1 MPPLLDHIVTR
12 CLAKDPDERWQSA
25 KDLHDEL
32 TWIADPRSDPAPSI
46 RASSGR
52 RATRLPWVLVAVAA
66 LVAAAMTGIAGWM
79 LKPEPPRTVRRFAI
93 VLPEGS
99 QLPPFGNVL
108 AVSPDATHLVY
119 NAGATSA
126 VGNLLYLRAMDQLAA
141 TPIQGVAAGA
151 TGMPFFSP
159 DGQWIGFWQ
168 NGQLKKVAV
177 TGGAPL
183 DLCDVPAL
191 FGASWTSDGTI
202 LFGRGPDGIW
212 QVSAGG
218 GQPSQRITVDAKK
231 EIAFGP
237 QMLPGGKAV
246 LFTLA
251 SQQVGASNQA
261 LWDNAEIVVQSL
273 DSGKRTVVVRGG
285 ADARYVPT
293 GHIVYVRQ
301 GTLLALPFDPARNAA
316 IGNPVSVVD
325 GIRQEATAAGG
336 IGFGGTTGAA
346 QFTVSENG
354 LFAYVPQ
361 DTAAS
366 VARTLVWVDRHGR
379 ETALPV
385 PDRAYVYPRISPDG
399 TRIALDIRDQQ
410 QDIWTWDLSREIL
423 NRVTFDPAVD
433 NNPLWTPDGRRI
445 VFSRQ
450 GQGIFARAAD
460 GTGAEERLTESGSN
474 PHWPNAFSRDGTRLV
489 FSDVTAQGS
498 DLKMLSL
505 DDQRTVD
512 LIARP
517 IVGETNAEI
526 SPDGR
531 WLAYQSNESG
541 QLEIYV
547 RPFPDV
553 QGGRWQVSRAG
564 GTRPLWARSGRE
576 VFYFAYSASGG
587 TVMAV
592 PVESSSGFQAGN
604 PSKLFAG
611 PYYAALSGRTYDVS
625 PDGQRFLMIR
635 AAASAVNN
643 TPRIIVVENW
653 FEELKRL
660 VPTTH

>member
-1 MPPLLDHIVTR
+1 
-12 CLAKDPDERWQSA
+12 
-25 KDLHDEL
+25 
-32 TWIADPRSDPAPSI
+32 
-46 RASSGR
+46 
-52 RATRLPWVLVAVAA
+52 VAVAT

-79 LKPEPPRTVRRFAI
+79 LKPEPPRTVRRFAV
-93 VLPEGS
+93 VLPESRFAPLGS
-99 QLPPFGNVL
+99 VL

-119 NAGATSA
+119 AAGTTSA
-126 VGNLLYLRAMDQLAA
+126 VNNLLYLRAMDQLAA
-141 TPIQGVAAGA
+141 TPIQGVAAGI
-151 TGMPFFSP
+151 TGNPFFSP

-168 NGQLKKVAV
+168 NGRLKKVAV

-183 DLCDVPAL
+183 DLCDAPA
-191 FGASWTSDGTI
+191 FSGASWTSDGTI

-237 QMLPGGKAV
+237 QMLPGGTAV

-251 SQQVGASNQA
+251 SQEVGASNQA
-261 LWDNAEIVVQSL
+261 LWDNAQIVVQSL
-273 DSGKRTVVVRGG
+273 DSGTRTIVVRGG
-285 ADARYVPT
+285 ADARYVAT

-301 GTLLALPFDPARNAA
+301 GTLLALPFDLARNAA

-325 GIRQEATAAGG
+325 GIRQATTAGG
-336 IGFGGTTGAA
+336 VSFGGSTGAA
-346 QFTVSENG
+346 QFTVSQNG

-379 ETALPV
+379 ETPLPV

-399 TRIALDIRDQQ
+399 TRVALDIRDEQ
-410 QDIWTWDLSREIL
+410 QDVWTWDLSREIL

-433 NNPLWTPDGRRI
+433 TSPLWTPDGRRI

-450 GQGIFARAAD
+450 GQGLFSKAAD
-460 GTGAEERLTESGSN
+460 GTGAEDRLTESGSDM
-474 PHWPNAFSRDGTRLV
+474 HMPNAFSRDGTRLI
-489 FSDVTAQGS
+489 FSDQTGQGY
-498 DLKMLSL
+498 DLKMLGL
-505 DDQRTVD
+505 DDKRTVD

-517 IVGETNAEI
+517 IVIELNAEI

-531 WLAYQSNESG
+531 WLVYQSNESG
-541 QLEIYV
+541 QHEIYV

-576 VFYFAYSASGG
+576 LFYFAYSASGG

-592 PVESSSGFQAGN
+592 PIESNSGFQAGN

-611 PYYAALSGRTYDVS
+611 SYYAALAGRTYDVS
-625 PDGQRFLMIR
+625 PDGQRFLMIK

-660 VPTTH
+660 VPATR